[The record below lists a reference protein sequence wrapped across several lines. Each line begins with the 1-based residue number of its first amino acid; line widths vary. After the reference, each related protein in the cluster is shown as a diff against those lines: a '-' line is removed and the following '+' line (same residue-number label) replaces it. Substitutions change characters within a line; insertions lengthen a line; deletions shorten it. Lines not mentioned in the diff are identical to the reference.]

1 MIRKKIEG
9 IGLSDILLEASL
21 IGSGSVTGA
30 MTGKHYSRAMHFH
43 KILLEALERLLF
55 EEFCFSLGEE
65 RPMMGLPNDSF
76 ELLKTLVDEPGNAS
90 FESALNN

>member
-1 MIRKKIEG
+1 MIRKKMEG
-9 IGLSDILLEASL
+9 IGSSDIFLEAGL
-21 IGSGSVTGA
+21 IGSGSVTGV
-30 MTGKHYSRAMHFH
+30 MTGKHYSRATHFH

-65 RPMMGLPNDSF
+65 RPMMGLPDDSF